1 MTTQKSHLLPI
12 FSPLPVSFVK
22 GDGLW
27 LTDTAGERYLDG
39 FAGIAVNAVGH
50 NHPRLVEALQHQ
62 ISKLIHVSN
71 YFQIKQ
77 QEQVAVKL
85 CEKSGLRG
93 CFFCNSGME
102 ANEAAIK
109 LARKYG

>member
-71 YFQIKQ
+71 YF
-77 QEQVAVKL
+77 L
-85 CEKSGLRG
+85 
-93 CFFCNSGME
+93 N
-102 ANEAAIK
+102 
-109 LARKYG
+109 

>member
-50 NHPRLVEALQHQ
+50 NHPLGWGA
-62 ISKLIHVSN
+62 
-71 YFQIKQ
+71 
-77 QEQVAVKL
+77 
-85 CEKSGLRG
+85 KSGLG
-93 CFFCNSGME
+93 NPG
-102 ANEAAIK
+102 A
-109 LARKYG
+109 